1 MREWYNQRMTATRIS
16 LVLSSGGARGLAHIG
31 AIQCLEEE
39 GYDIRYISGSSM
51 GALIGGIH
59 AAGKLDDYA
68 IWVKALRRKDIVQLL
83 DFGWGHGGLFK
94 GERIIDALRDLI
106 GEHIIEE
113 LPIGFTAVASDLR
126 SKREIWLNKG
136 PLFSAIRA
144 SIAVPLV
151 FSPVTIGNKLL
162 IDGGV
167 LNPLPIAPTLNN
179 ETDLT
184 VAVDVNG
191 RSDSALNIDVQ
202 ATSFATR
209 MLSRTGD
216 EMEDKFRRAI
226 SVFIENLLPKG
237 GTDTQDHGMLGIAM
251 EAMDAM
257 QVSIARHQ
265 LSIYSP
271 DVTVQIPRNAAHFF
285 DFERAHELIEF
296 GYEQMRISLKSL
308 KSLKP
313 NDPIF

>member
-1 MREWYNQRMTATRIS
+1 MTTTRIS

-51 GALIGGIH
+51 GALVGGIH
-59 AAGKLDDYA
+59 AAGKLEDYA
-68 IWVKALRRKDIVQLL
+68 TWVKALRRKDLVQLL
-83 DFGWGHGGLFK
+83 DFGWGRGGLFK
-94 GERIIDALRDLI
+94 GERIIDVLRDLI
-106 GEHIIEE
+106 GERVIEE

-151 FSPVTIGNKLL
+151 FAPVTIGNKLL

-167 LNPLPIAPTLNN
+167 LNPLPIAPTLND

-184 VAVDVNG
+184 IAVDVNG
-191 RSDSALNIDVQ
+191 RNDGALHIDVHAIPVVIQ
-202 ATSFATR
+202 TLKRA
-209 MLSRTGD
+209 GD
-216 EMEDKFRRAI
+216 EKADRFSRAV
-226 SVFIENLLPKG
+226 SAFIENLLPTG
-237 GTDTQDHGMLGIAM
+237 GTNTQDHGMLGIAM

-257 QVSIARHQ
+257 QVNIARHQ

-271 DVTVQIPRNAAHFF
+271 DVTVQIPRDAAHFF
-285 DFERAHELIEF
+285 DFERAHELIEL
-296 GYEQMRISLKSL
+296 GHERMRISLKA
-308 KSLKP
+308 LKP
-313 NDPIF
+313 INPPP